1 MLLLPIQVN
10 PKMNQ
15 DDIESEDNTEPQDEF
30 EGVYIVDDDT
40 ADLLATAIGILQMMS
55 QVQLG
60 EDHRENLVIIAEE
73 LRARFA
79 IEKDSMQVEE
89 IVIQNPETGEDEI
102 LYKPPGGVMGDEDN
116 PEKGEAPAVDS
127 E

>member
-1 MLLLPIQVN
+1 
-10 PKMNQ
+10 MNQ
-15 DDIESEDNTEPQDEF
+15 DDIESEDTNDEDDF

-60 EDHRENLVIIAEE
+60 EDHRENLLIIADE

-79 IEKDSMQVEE
+79 IEKDSIQVEE
-89 IVIQNPETGEDEI
+89 IVTQNPETGEEEI
-102 LYKPPGGVMGDEDN
+102 LYKPPGGVMGDEDK

>member
-1 MLLLPIQVN
+1 
-10 PKMNQ
+10 MNQ
-15 DDIESEDNTEPQDEF
+15 DDIESEDNNENEPEF
-30 EGVYIVDDDT
+30 EGVYVVDDDT

-73 LRARFA
+73 LQARFA
-79 IEKDSMQVEE
+79 IEKDSMTVEE

-102 LYKPPGGVMGDEDN
+102 LYRPPGGVMGDEDKPEDK
-116 PEKGEAPAVDS
+116 PEKGEAPS
-127 E
+127 G

>member
-1 MLLLPIQVN
+1 
-10 PKMNQ
+10 MNQ
-15 DDIESEDNTEPQDEF
+15 DDIENQDDTDEDDDF
-30 EGVYIVDDDT
+30 EGVYVVDDDT

-60 EDHRENLVIIAEE
+60 EDHRENLLIIADE

-79 IEKDSMQVEE
+79 IEKDSIQVEE
-89 IVIQNPETGEDEI
+89 IVTHNPETGEEEI
-102 LYKPPGGVMGDEDN
+102 LYKPPGGVMGDEDK
-116 PEKGEAPAVDS
+116 PEKGEAPSGKA

>member
-1 MLLLPIQVN
+1 
-10 PKMNQ
+10 MNQ
-15 DDIESEDNTEPQDEF
+15 DDIENQDNTENDDDF
-30 EGVYIVDDDT
+30 EGVYVVDDDT

-60 EDHRENLVIIAEE
+60 EDHRENLLIIADE

-79 IEKDSMQVEE
+79 IEKDSIQVEE
-89 IVIQNPETGEDEI
+89 IVTENPETGEEEI
-102 LYKPPGGVMGDEDN
+102 LYRPPGGVMGDEDK

>member
-1 MLLLPIQVN
+1 
-10 PKMNQ
+10 MNQ
-15 DDIESEDNTEPQDEF
+15 DDIENQDNTDEDDDF
-30 EGVYIVDDDT
+30 EGVYVVDDDT

-60 EDHRENLVIIAEE
+60 EDHRENLLIIADE

-79 IEKDSMQVEE
+79 IEKDSIQVEE
-89 IVIQNPETGEDEI
+89 IITENPETGEEEI
-102 LYKPPGGVMGDEDN
+102 LYRPPGGVMGDEDK
-116 PEKGEAPAVDS
+116 PEKGEAPSGKA

>member
-1 MLLLPIQVN
+1 
-10 PKMNQ
+10 MNQ

-102 LYKPPGGVMGDEDN
+102 LYRPPGGVMGDEDN